1 MGDYAFIESFVG
13 ITIAHF
19 MHAASVF
26 ALYKLA
32 KEVFTGPSGHK
43 LAYVAACLQII
54 QPGGIFLS
62 APYAE
67 STTAAL
73 CFTSLI
79 LFVKSFPLFGE
90 ASIIHDFSLLLAG
103 IGLGTATTVRSN
115 ALLYGMLF
123 AEEAFR
129 LVYSLKSGITY
140 PKIRRGLFT
149 GLGGLCIAVGFV
161 YPQYIA
167 YRQFCVPDRS
177 ARPWCQET
185 IPGIYAFVQ
194 VRYWY
199 VVPNLSGE

>member
-1 MGDYAFIESFVG
+1 
-13 ITIAHF
+13 

-79 LFVKSFPLFGE
+79 LFVKSFPLFGG
-90 ASIIHDFSLLLAG
+90 ASAVHDFSLLFAG
-103 IGLGTATTVRSN
+103 IGLGLATTVRSN

-123 AEEAFR
+123 AEEAGR
-129 LVYSLKSGITY
+129 LLWSLRDGITY
-140 PKIRRGLFT
+140 QKIRRGVFT
-149 GLGGLCIAVGFV
+149 GLGGLCIAAGFV

-167 YRQFCVPDRS
+167 YQQFCVPDRS

-199 VVPNLSGE
+199 VFLFRLMSK

>member
-1 MGDYAFIESFVG
+1 
-13 ITIAHF
+13 
-19 MHAASVF
+19 MHALSVF

-73 CFTSLI
+73 SFTSLVF
-79 LFVKSFPLFGE
+79 FVKSFPLFGQ
-90 ASIIHDFSLLLAG
+90 SSVVHDFSLLVAG
-103 IGLGTATTVRSN
+103 IGLGLATTVRSN

-123 AEEAFR
+123 AEEAGR
-129 LVYSLKSGITY
+129 LVWSLRDGVTY
-140 PKIRRGLFT
+140 RKIRRGVCT
-149 GLGGLCIAVGFV
+149 GLGGLSIAAGFI
-161 YPQYIA
+161 YPQWIA
-167 YRQFCVPDRS
+167 YNQFCVPDRE
-177 ARPWCQET
+177 ARPWCMRT

-194 VRYWY
+194 VRYWC
-199 VVPNLSGE
+199 VFSISLGL